1 MNVLELI
8 PGISGIIDKI
18 IPDPNKQQE
27 LKLEMAKLDAQDTAA
42 RMGVLQAML
51 SNKSIFVAGA
61 IPAIIWVFVF
71 SLANNYI
78 LLPWARA
85 FGATVPEVPLPD
97 SVIALVGGIVA
108 ALLGKKYMDN
118 NEFYYPN
125 GQLKSPSKMLVEAA
139 AAKGNATPVGAHNKT
154 AETITIKSPSLKDV
168 DLSNIDRRIEEEIK
182 KRGIK

>member
-1 MNVLELI
+1 MNILDLI
-8 PGISGIIDKI
+8 PGIGNIIDKV
-18 IPDPNKQQE
+18 IPDPDKKTE
-27 LKLEMAKLDAQDTAA
+27 LKLELAKLETQDTAA

-78 LLPWARA
+78 LLPWARV
-85 FGATVPEVPLPD
+85 FGATIPEVPLPD

-139 AAKGNATPVGAHNKT
+139 AAKGDVTPVGART
-154 AETITIKSPSLKDV
+154 QPTTPSCDYDDPADV
-168 DLSNIDRRIEEEIK
+168 DRRLKELAKE
-182 KRGIK
+182 RGIK